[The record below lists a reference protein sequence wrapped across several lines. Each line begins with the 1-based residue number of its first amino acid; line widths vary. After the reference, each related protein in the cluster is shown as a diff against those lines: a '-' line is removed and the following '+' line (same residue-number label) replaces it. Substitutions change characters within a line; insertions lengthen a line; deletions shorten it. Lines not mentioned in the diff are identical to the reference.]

1 MLRRA
6 RPRRLTSAA
15 MLLALA
21 GSCGDP
27 PRSVDSSA
35 RRRLGDATVEG
46 FEGSYQNHVWL
57 GLRYAEPPVGAW
69 RFRAPRPARP
79 RSLRALT
86 LGAPCPQLAHPL
98 GIHNV
103 ATGTPL
109 GEEDCLFLN
118 IYAPRLSP
126 AELQRAAPALPVMV
140 WIHGGGN
147 VVGQGGN
154 YEGGHLAQRERVL
167 VVTLNYRLGPLGWF
181 RHSAL
186 AAGASPEDA
195 SGNFGTL
202 DVIEALRWVR
212 QHIAAFGGDPEN
224 VTIFGES
231 AGGREVISLLLAPGA
246 RGLFRR
252 AISQSGMTRMLDP
265 KSVELPAAQGGDANS
280 AHEVLL
286 RLLRA
291 DGRAA
296 TAAQAEAALTK
307 LSGAEIARY
316 LRAKTPAA
324 LLAAYEPDNDARMLA
339 VPTVFG
345 DGKVLPAGDPLTL
358 LARPG
363 SHADVPVM
371 LGTNRDEYKTFL
383 LFSPAQVRRF
393 TRFYARLRDPDRYD
407 ALSDALSQT
416 WKLTGADAPALAI
429 AQSGGRAYVYRFDW
443 DEEPTLLGA
452 DYARMLGAGH
462 GMEIPFM
469 LGHFKLSREANLMF
483 TSKNEPGRLALSQQ
497 MMGYWAEFA
506 RSGAPGRGGRAQAPE
521 WKPFGAEPGEQHFIV
536 LDTPRGGGTRLVQGA
551 LDVAQIVASVDT
563 DRRLRSQRERCMVF
577 HELVRRLPPLSK
589 QSYPS
594 LGRRGCREFPF
605 DAYPW
610 Q

>member
-1 MLRRA
+1 
-6 RPRRLTSAA
+6 
-15 MLLALA
+15 
-21 GSCGDP
+21 
-27 PRSVDSSA
+27 
-35 RRRLGDATVEG
+35 
-46 FEGSYQNHVWL
+46 
-57 GLRYAEPPVGAW
+57 
-69 RFRAPRPARP
+69 
-79 RSLRALT
+79 
-86 LGAPCPQLAHPL
+86 
-98 GIHNV
+98 
-103 ATGTPL
+103 
-109 GEEDCLFLN
+109 
-118 IYAPRLSP
+118 
-126 AELQRAAPALPVMV
+126 
-140 WIHGGGN
+140 
-147 VVGQGGN
+147 VVGHGGN
-154 YEGGHLAQRERVL
+154 YEAGHLAQRERVV

-181 RHSAL
+181 RHPAL

-212 QHIAAFGGDPEN
+212 QYITPFGGDPQN
-224 VTIFGES
+224 VTILGES
-231 AGGREVISLLLAPGA
+231 AGGHEVFSLLLAPGA

-265 KSVELPAAQGGDANS
+265 KSVELPAAQGGNENS

-291 DGRAA
+291 DGRAESG
-296 TAAQAEAALTK
+296 AQAQAALAK
-307 LSGAEIARY
+307 LSGPEIARY
-316 LRAKTPAA
+316 LRAKAPAA
-324 LLAAYEPDNDARMLA
+324 LLAAYEPDQDATMLA

-345 DGKVLPAGDPLTL
+345 DGNVLPAGDPLTL
-358 LARPG
+358 LAQPSG
-363 SHADVPVM
+363 HASVPVI

-383 LFSPAQVRRF
+383 LFSSLQVRRF

-429 AQSGGRAYVYRFDW
+429 ARSGGRAYVYRFDW

-462 GMEIPFM
+462 GIEIPFM
-469 LGHFKLSREANLMF
+469 FGHFNLNREANLMF
-483 TSKNEPGRLALSQQ
+483 TSKNEAGRIALSQQ

-506 RSGAPGRGGRAQAPE
+506 RSGAPGRGGHAHGPE

-551 LDVAQIVASVDT
+551 LEVAQIVASVDS
-563 DRRLRSQRERCMVF
+563 DRRLRSQRERCIVF
-577 HELVRRLPPLSK
+577 HELVRRLPLLSK
-589 QSYPS
+589 ESYPG
-594 LGRRGCREFPF
+594 LGRRGCKEFPY